1 MTQPMRS
8 VTDDG
13 VIEAVRAA
21 AHPLNGG
28 IKNYDP
34 LIELIGDARFVLLG
48 AASHGTHEFYAERAR
63 ITERLIKE
71 KGFTAIAA
79 EADWPAAY
87 RVNRYVRGMSNDA
100 DAVEAL
106 NGFQF
111 FPAWMWRNTDMVE
124 WIEWLR
130 GYNSALPES
139 ATKVGFYGLD
149 LYSLSTS
156 REAVLR
162 YLKKIDPKA
171 ADRTR
176 ARYACLDH
184 IADHSRGYGVL
195 GALAKPCKDEAL
207 SGLVELQES
216 RAVKEARRAGPFAE
230 EEFFNALQNAR
241 VVKNADGYYR
251 SMYRAEV
258 PTWNLRERH
267 MDESL
272 VELFEHLNR
281 HGDRAKIVVWAHN
294 AHVGDARA
302 TEKGQDREL
311 SIGQLIRERHGREPV
326 LVGFTTNRGTV
337 TAASDWDRF
346 WEIKQIRPALPD
358 SQEALFH
365 EVRPAFLLTCRERD
379 NVQEALRHPRLQR
392 SIGVIYHLETPE
404 LERASHYFNARLP
417 KQFDAVLYFDETRAV
432 EPLERTQSE
441 TDEVPQTYPFEV

>member
-1 MTQPMRS
+1 MTQPLRS
-8 VTDDG
+8 TTDDG
-13 VIEAVRAA
+13 IIEAMRAA
-21 AHPLNGG
+21 AHPLNGSAQD
-28 IKNYDP
+28 YDP
-34 LIELIGDARFVLLG
+34 LIDFIGDARLVLLG
-48 AASHGTHEFYAERAR
+48 AASHGTHECYSARAQ

-71 KGFTAIAA
+71 KGFTAVAA

-111 FPAWMWRNTDMVE
+111 FPAWMWRNTDVVE
-124 WIEWLR
+124 CIERLR

-139 ATKVGFYGLD
+139 ATKIGFYGLD

-176 ARYACLDH
+176 AGYACLDH
-184 IADHSRGYGVL
+184 LADHSRGYGVL
-195 GALAKPCKDEAL
+195 GALATPCKDEAVR
-207 SGLVELQES
+207 GLVELQES
-216 RAVKEARRAGPFAE
+216 RAVKQARLAGSEAE
-230 EEFFNALQNAR
+230 EEFFSALQNAR

-251 SMYRAEV
+251 VMYRAEV

-267 MDESL
+267 MAESL
-272 VELFEHLNR
+272 NELFEHLNR
-281 HGDRAKIVVWAHN
+281 RGGRAKVVVWAHN

-311 SIGQLIRERHGREPV
+311 SIGQLVRERHGREAV
-326 LVGFTTNRGTV
+326 LVGFATNRGTV
-337 TAASDWDRF
+337 TAASDWDTP
-346 WEIKQIRPALPD
+346 WEIKQIRPSLPD
-358 SQEALFH
+358 SHEALLH
-365 EVRPAFLLTCRERD
+365 EAGSAFLLTSREGD
-379 NVQEALRHPRLQR
+379 NLQAALRHPRLER
-392 SIGVIYHLETPE
+392 SIGVLYYSETPE

-417 KQFDAVLYFDETRAV
+417 KQFDAVVYFDETRAV
-432 EPLERTQSE
+432 EPLERSQSE
-441 TDEVPQTYPFEV
+441 MHEAPETYPFGV